1 MASLKTALSIVH
13 RDRQW
18 GQKSLIGG
26 ALWLTIVGYPFAEG
40 FQIESIENTNNGYP
54 SPLPRWNDLG
64 TKAVQGLFAFVIDFF
79 FFVFPVLLGGMLLV
93 CSGLALGLAGVQG
106 MGLQIF
112 GTVAASALGL
122 WICIAWL
129 SSVSPVA
136 KRLYVGEGQPGSAL
150 STKPLRQALER
161 ESRTVYFQTRLQS
174 LPLYLMPL
182 ALLIVTLQTIDW
194 SGWLT
199 LLLLWLTL
207 STLFYVRLVVVQLY
221 DAAAREIQ
229 RRKFEAFRARVS
241 G

>member
-18 GQKSLIGG
+18 WQKSLIGG
-26 ALWLTIVGYPFAEG
+26 ALWLTVVGYPFAEG

-79 FFVFPVLLGGMLLV
+79 FFVFPMLIGGMFLL
-93 CSGLALGLAGVQG
+93 CSGLALSLTGVEG
-106 MGLQIF
+106 PGIQIF
-112 GTVAASALGL
+112 GTAAAVAIGL
-122 WICIAWL
+122 WICVAWL
-129 SSVSPVA
+129 SSISPVA
-136 KRLYVGEGQPGSAL
+136 KRLYVTDGQPGVAL

-161 ESRTVYFQTRLQS
+161 ESRAVYFQTRLQS
-174 LPLYLMPL
+174 LPLYLVPL
-182 ALLIVTLQTIDW
+182 ALLILTLQTIDW

-207 STLFYVRLVVVQLY
+207 ATLFYVRLVVVQLY

>member
-1 MASLKTALSIVH
+1 MPSLKTALATVH

-18 GQKSLIGG
+18 WQKSLIGG
-26 ALWLTIVGYPFAEG
+26 ALWLTIVGYPFVEG
-40 FQIESIENTNNGYP
+40 FQIESIENTNHGYP
-54 SPLPRWNDLG
+54 SPLPRWNDFG

-79 FFVFPVLLGGMLLV
+79 FFAFPVLLGGMFLL

-106 MGLQIF
+106 LGLQIF
-112 GTVAASALGL
+112 GTAAAVVIGL
-122 WICIAWL
+122 WICSAWL

-136 KRLYVGEGQPGSAL
+136 KRLYVSEGQPGAAL
-150 STKPLRQALER
+150 STRPLRQALER
-161 ESRTVYFQTRLQS
+161 ESRLVYFQTRLQS
-174 LPLYLMPL
+174 LPLYLVPL
-182 ALLIVTLQTIDW
+182 ALLIVTLQTIDV

-199 LLLLWLTL
+199 LMLLWLTL
-207 STLFYVRLVVVQLY
+207 SALVYARLVAVQLY